1 MMASGDAVR
10 TGFRLREA
18 AGRGNQ
24 DEVLKQLSGA
34 EACDV
39 DDSGDVRLFFRSAG
53 HDPNAAQL
61 LASSLSSRPNAD
73 RRARVA

>member
-1 MMASGDAVR
+1 MMMEAGASAPTR

-18 AGRGNQ
+18 AGRGNI

-39 DDSGDVRLFFRSAG
+39 DDSGDVSHKSSPL
-53 HDPNAAQL
+53 PNAACSAWL
-61 LASSLSSRPNAD
+61 PRLRRPNATHNNWPD
-73 RRARVA
+73 